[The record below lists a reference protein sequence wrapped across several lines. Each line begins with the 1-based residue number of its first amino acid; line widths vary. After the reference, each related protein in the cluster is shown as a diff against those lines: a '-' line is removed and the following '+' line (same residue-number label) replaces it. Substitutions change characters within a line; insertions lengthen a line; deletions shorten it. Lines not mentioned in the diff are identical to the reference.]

1 LLNSQLQKI
10 KDNQNSYKK
19 PHLNFDDQVSL
30 LKSKGLNI
38 PNDTYATKKLSSINY
53 YRLSAYFLAFQYPK
67 DSDKADVFYADAEF
81 RHVISLYDFDAKLR
95 RLVFG
100 ALEVI
105 EVYIRTQITYHHTDR
120 YEPFGY
126 LLQENLDC
134 SSEFFEKLKRDIKDE
149 SGRSDEE
156 FIAHFEDKYS
166 TTDLPLWSV
175 VEVLSFTTVSRLFT
189 AMKAED
195 KKVIAD
201 QIGVNQKVLTN
212 WLHALTILRNIC
224 AHHSRLWNKQLRIQ
238 FSVPKNRL
246 FQPIKSIT
254 KTRYKAGTEEEVIYD
269 NNASI
274 FFALSTIKYML
285 DEIGE
290 EVDFVVEVKQL
301 IAEHPIVNLEAMGF
315 VDDWENL
322 EIWSD
327 I

>member
-1 LLNSQLQKI
+1 LLNSQLQQI
-10 KDNQNSYKK
+10 KNNLNSYKK
-19 PHLNFDDQVSL
+19 PHLTFTKQIEL

-38 PNDTYATKKLSSINY
+38 SNDAYAKKKLSNINY
-53 YRLSAYFLAFQYPK
+53 YRLSAYFLPFQYPK
-67 DSDKADVFYADAEF
+67 SSDKSDIFYDDAEF
-81 RHVISLYDFDAKLR
+81 REIVSLYDFDAKLR

-105 EVYIRTQITYHHTDR
+105 EVYIRTQITYYHTQA
-120 YEPFGY
+120 YTPFGY
-126 LLQENLDC
+126 LSQENFNCESD
-134 SSEFFEKLKRDIKDE
+134 FFEKLKKDIKEE

-156 FIAHFEDKYS
+156 FVAHFKNKYN

-175 VEVLSFTTVSRLFT
+175 VETLSLTTISRLFT
-189 AMKAED
+189 AMKVKD
-195 KKVIAD
+195 KKIIAEGL
-201 QIGVNQKVLTN
+201 GVNQKVLAN

-238 FSVPKNRL
+238 FLVPKSNL
-246 FQPIKSIT
+246 FAPIKNIT
-254 KTRYKAGTEEEVIYD
+254 KIRYKDGKEQKVTYT
-269 NNASI
+269 NNASV

-285 DEIGE
+285 DGIGE

-315 VDDWENL
+315 INDWENL

-327 I
+327 V